1 MQKLAL
7 LGCADVAFIH
17 WLRYAQQSAHG
28 DVIQLDATYPD

>member
-17 WLRYAQQSAHG
+17 WVRCTQQSAHG
-28 DVIQLDATYPD
+28 VVIQLDATYPD